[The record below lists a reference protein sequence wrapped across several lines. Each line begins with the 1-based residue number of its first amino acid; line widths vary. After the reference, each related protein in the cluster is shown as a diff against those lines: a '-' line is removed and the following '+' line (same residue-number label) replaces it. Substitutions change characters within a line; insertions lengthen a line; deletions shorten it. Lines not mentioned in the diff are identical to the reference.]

1 MSEPPFS
8 SELAQ
13 AKLSLHV
20 RSPYVPSS
28 IPEAGSWSNLIL
40 EARTGS
46 ESLCC
51 STDQPGILGKLP
63 TWLGLS
69 LLPVQWVRLTPISWW
84 ETKTF
89 RTRKILSPF
98 FFSFNGYK
106 LLQFKWW
113 RGKYS
118 EKCCWNRRHYFDDD
132 HVSPRESQGKE
143 PLSLVG
149 MEQL

>member
-98 FFSFNGYK
+98 FFFPLMDTSYCNSNG
-106 LLQFKWW
+106 
-113 RGKYS
+113 GG
-118 EKCCWNRRHYFDDD
+118 
-132 HVSPRESQGKE
+132 ESTLKSAVETEDIILMMIMFPPGSHRAKNHF
-143 PLSLVG
+143 P
-149 MEQL
+149 